1 MRKILQS
8 LGLVNDDDKSS
19 QDSDSCDK
27 KVKKNKPIITF
38 GYKLDERSCVGK
50 DFQRGNFSSKRNR
63 ETSLSRQI
71 LLILLHIVF
80 KTRSL
85 IYTYV
90 NPSIRHQDGEET
102 SLSSLD
108 TSHIVFKTRSLTY
121 TYVHSHI
128 HTYTPA
134 YDIKTERKGFSEK
147 DFDTLVEDWSKRM
160 VRLKMEII
168 AMKEVYETPNLVK
181 SSMYDAVPE
190 KEVRDFLCRII
201 HDKTQSSLSGAIG
214 SLVGLVVSD
223 AVGHWF
229 EFMDVVDLPRDHGAG
244 SFDSTSFKF
253 TAPIRNKFL
262 LKPGQWTDDSY
273 MALCMA
279 DSLISKLEFDGSD
292 IRIRFWSWWFRGY
305 CNTFRRD
312 EKRKNKAS
320 VGLGGNIS
328 KSLLGMDPHV
338 TPPSRVPN
346 SGRNDS
352 GNGSL
357 MRLAPISIFF
367 ADDLN
372 VLLDRAGLSSL
383 TTHPGMEAV
392 EACKFLA
399 FLTSRA
405 IHTDSS
411 STSMKA
417 FLDDSVRV
425 YLRDVLPPSEKKGD
439 GKTEMRRLLIAKESS
454 DSLERN
460 WNWRESRLYIRDT
473 LHARIKA
480 SPDGTYNGDHPVSL
494 SYFGAYCMDGLAVA
508 LHSLY
513 NTR

>member
-1 MRKILQS
+1 M
-8 LGLVNDDDKSS
+8 
-19 QDSDSCDK
+19 
-27 KVKKNKPIITF
+27 
-38 GYKLDERSCVGK
+38 
-50 DFQRGNFSSKRNR
+50 
-63 ETSLSRQI
+63 
-71 LLILLHIVF
+71 
-80 KTRSL
+80 
-85 IYTYV
+85 
-90 NPSIRHQDGEET
+90 
-102 SLSSLD
+102 
-108 TSHIVFKTRSLTY
+108 
-121 TYVHSHI
+121 
-128 HTYTPA
+128 
-134 YDIKTERKGFSEK
+134 KGFSEK
-147 DFDTLVEDWSKRM
+147 EIGNLVEDWSKRI
-160 VRLKMEII
+160 VRLKMEIM
-168 AMKEVYETPNLVK
+168 AMKEVYETPNLVE
-181 SSMYDAVPE
+181 SSMYDAIPE
-190 KEVRDFLCRII
+190 KEVRDFLCRIV
-201 HDKTQSSLSGAIG
+201 HDKTKSSLSGAIG

-229 EFMDVVDLPRDHGAG
+229 EFMDVVDVPRDHGAG

-262 LKPGQWTDDSY
+262 LKPGQWTDDSS

-279 DSLISKLEFDGSD
+279 DSLISKLRFDGSD

-305 CNTFRRD
+305 CNAFRRD

-328 KSLLGMDPHV
+328 KSLLRMDPHT
-338 TPPSRVPN
+338 TPQSRVPN

-372 VLLDRAGLSSL
+372 VLLDRAALSSL

-405 IHTDSS
+405 IQTDSS

-425 YLRDVLPPSEKKGD
+425 YLRDVLPPSKEEKRD

-494 SYFGAYCMDGLAVA
+494 SYFGAYCMDGMAVA

-513 NTR
+513 NTHSFGRAVERCVNFMGDADTTSAICGQVAGAFYGLESIDPRFLELLLHWDNGDCVIRAVLLHELGKHAMKKKKKEQGKEEEEEKTDVSEVDVGVV